1 MKTKEFVFELT
12 NWLCLH
18 DKSFARMMCGVQMTK
33 VENYT
38 GILNFM
44 GANWFLKQAERD
56 GRSDPKIY
64 TQDGKIIVE
73 LDAKD
78 TDQVIVI
85 DDIKYFYLIDSF
97 ILLSF
102 IQNKEA
108 MDLFHSRLE
117 AIYGD

>member
-1 MKTKEFVFELT
+1 MKVKQFVFEMT

-18 DKSFARMMCGVQMTK
+18 DEVFARMMCGVQMTK
-33 VENYT
+33 LDGYT
-38 GILNFM
+38 GILNFL
-44 GANWFLKQAERD
+44 GANWFLKPAERD

-64 TQDGKIIVE
+64 TKEGKIIIE
-73 LDAKD
+73 LEGKD
-78 TDQVIVI
+78 SDQVIVV

-97 ILLSF
+97 MLLSF

-117 AIYGD
+117 EIYGD